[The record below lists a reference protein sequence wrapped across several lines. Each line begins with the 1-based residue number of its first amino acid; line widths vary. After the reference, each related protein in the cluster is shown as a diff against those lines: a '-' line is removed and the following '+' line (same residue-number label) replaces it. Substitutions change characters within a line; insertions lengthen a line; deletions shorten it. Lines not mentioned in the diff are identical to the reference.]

1 MTWLVVQF
9 KEEDTVEAV
18 PKTWFLSKESV
29 CYWPPK
35 SYNNAA
41 IKTLIKKKHNPG
53 STWIKYKAIILGTYG
68 KYYLYYVKF
77 L

>member
-1 MTWLVVQF
+1 MTWLVVRF